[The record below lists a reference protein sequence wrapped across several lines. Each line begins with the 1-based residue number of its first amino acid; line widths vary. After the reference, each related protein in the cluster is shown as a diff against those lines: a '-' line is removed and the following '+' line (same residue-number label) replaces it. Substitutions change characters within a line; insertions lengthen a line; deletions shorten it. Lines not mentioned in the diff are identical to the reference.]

1 MDGLKR
7 LKIAPSMI
15 QQTDLTVLHV
25 EMDFT
30 LTRMKLSVSHAVTQ
44 SLHVFDAQMMELSA
58 MNVIMVSSSNNQT
71 RLAGS
76 PIVKSL
82 VLLTSVLFVRMDT
95 SSIKDPVFVLRIVL
109 SLSRVLRTMRKTEVV
124 VESVQREN
132 TMIHRTMKTVSVVLK
147 KVNSHDVLLADGLAD

>member
-1 MDGLKR
+1 
-7 LKIAPSMI
+7 
-15 QQTDLTVLHV
+15 
-25 EMDFT
+25 
-30 LTRMKLSVSHAVTQ
+30 
-44 SLHVFDAQMMELSA
+44 
-58 MNVIMVSSSNNQT
+58 MNVIMVSSSSNPT

-124 VESVQREN
+124 DESVQREN
-132 TMIHRTMKTVSVVLK
+132 TMIHRTMKTVSVVSK